1 MPKRDDIQHSV
12 LVVSASES
20 FNEIVKKSLPPGDI
34 LSTDFQKSSIL
45 ARRRILERYY
55 DLVLINA
62 PLQDETGLEVAFDVA
77 EQSRASV
84 LLVVPKDV
92 FEEVAEQVAD
102 IGVLAIA
109 KPFTLRRMDKAIRF
123 LLATQNKMHA
133 LEKKIQKAE
142 EKLEELKIV
151 NHAKFLLVEQKHMT
165 EDEAHRYIG
174 KQAMDGGISRGR
186 AAQRILDDLED

>member
-151 NHAKFLLVEQKHMT
+151 NQAKFLLIEKKHMT

-174 KQAMDGGISRGR
+174 KQAMDQGISRKR
-186 AAQRILDDLED
+186 ASERILEAENP

>member
-151 NHAKFLLVEQKHMT
+151 NQAKFLLIEKKHMT